1 MTELHF
7 REWKTPAGF
16 ATSAVIPEKLSCGIY
31 ELSFTNGEL
40 YIGQTINFPARFSTH
55 RRRWG
60 DIEAVRFAEAI
71 PKELDDKERAAIQ
84 SRVEQKRQLRNKTL
98 LSQSAGP
105 SPLDLIVDPQAQA
118 AWLQHDAD
126 SEPPGVDP
134 ERVTLAQ
141 RRVKS
146 RVKFDKLRD
155 HAEFSALME
164 SVSAY
169 VSQVIVWPQETEGRQ
184 WTLTALPSTARHKVN
199 RRLAALSIHN
209 VEVLVFGEMFWE
221 DTSAWETYTFMNTA
235 IMSVV
240 PQEIQDLTELTAGY
254 RSTGTVHRVSTA
266 GLHAIPPLLE
276 IPEVLRAARQLA
288 MGQLRK
294 GSSVL
299 ARHHNDS
306 LADEVFAAM
315 DL

>member
-16 ATSAVIPEKLSCGIY
+16 ATSAVILEKLSCGIY

-40 YIGQTINFPARFSTH
+40 YVGQTVNFPARFSSH
-55 RRRWG
+55 RRRWD

-71 PKELDDKERAAIQ
+71 PDELDEKERAAIR

-98 LSQSAGP
+98 LSQPVGP

-118 AWLQHDAD
+118 EWLQHDAR

-134 ERVTLAQ
+134 ERITLAQ
-141 RRVKS
+141 RRIKS
-146 RVKFDKLRD
+146 RVKFEKLRQ
-155 HAEFSALME
+155 HSEFTKVLN
-164 SVSAY
+164 SVATY

-184 WTLTALPSTARHKVN
+184 WSLTALPSTAKHKTN
-199 RRLAALSIHN
+199 RRLMTLSIQN
-209 VEVLVFGEMFWE
+209 VEVLVMGEQYWE
-221 DTSAWETYTFMNTA
+221 DENIWEPYTFINTA
-235 IMSVV
+235 VMPEI
-240 PQEIQDLTELTAGY
+240 PQEVAQVTAVSTSY
-254 RSTGTVHRVSTA
+254 RSAGPVHQIFAAGTDV
-266 GLHAIPPLLE
+266 IPLILN
-276 IPEVLRAARQLA
+276 IPEVLHAARQLA

-306 LADEVFAAM
+306 FADEVFAAM